1 MRKVLSVICQVIAGF
16 FFYMVSMLAFMSGF
30 PAMGK
35 AAMLAGFSVP
45 AFIALAIALAL
56 TGLRNW
62 KKDTGVMLLSMS
74 AFNGFVILTMACML
88 ASEEFR
94 KLVPA
99 DSFAMF
105 GAYFVGALVLAAFA
119 ALGWI
124 LFKSGGG
131 MAEQGPAGA

>member
-1 MRKVLSVICQVIAGF
+1 MRKVLSVACQIIAGF

-35 AAMLAGFSVP
+35 AAMLAGCSVP
-45 AFIALAIALAL
+45 AFIALAVALAL

-74 AFNGFVILTMACML
+74 AFNGFIILSIACMWM
-88 ASEEFR
+88 SEEFR
-94 KLVPA
+94 RIMPS
-99 DSFAMF
+99 DPFAVF
-105 GAYFVGALVLAAFA
+105 GAYFVGAPVLAAFA
-119 ALGWI
+119 VLGWI

-131 MAEQGPAGA
+131 MAEQGAT